1 MFLKQ
6 FFTLVIGLPAT
17 LEQNGGTVRQF
28 TTIHLNYSL
37 AKIKNNQYNSLH
49 FKTFTVHENGIKT

>member
-1 MFLKQ
+1 MFITYSYFVFLKQ

-49 FKTFTVHENGIKT
+49 F